1 MSYYD
6 EDFYM
11 EPSEFEE
18 EIETLKESISKS
30 IQKKFLDE
38 MKALRAENETLWEF
52 RDNKEKYERELKA
65 AKAEYKYKMQQAESQ
80 ANKKKLKDL
89 LSTFAVTGYRPEPKY
104 KQGPKCDRCDEN
116 RRFHFVSPMG
126 RKMTEE
132 CSCAKSIRSYSPK
145 EVRLIEF
152 YAKKELGST
161 YFERVREDEECDRYS
176 LCAQIYEKDME
187 PFEDVNWYY
196 AVFLDKDNCQKY
208 CDWLN
213 EREALEDG

>member
-30 IQKKFLDE
+30 IQKKF
-38 MKALRAENETLWEF
+38 
-52 RDNKEKYERELKA
+52 
-65 AKAEYKYKMQQAESQ
+65 AESQ
-80 ANKKKLKDL
+80 ANKKKLKDI
-89 LSTFAVTGYRPEPKY
+89 LSAFAVTGYRPEPKY

-161 YFERVREDEECDRYS
+161 YFERVREDEEYDRYS

-213 EREALEDG
+213 EREALKDGKGV